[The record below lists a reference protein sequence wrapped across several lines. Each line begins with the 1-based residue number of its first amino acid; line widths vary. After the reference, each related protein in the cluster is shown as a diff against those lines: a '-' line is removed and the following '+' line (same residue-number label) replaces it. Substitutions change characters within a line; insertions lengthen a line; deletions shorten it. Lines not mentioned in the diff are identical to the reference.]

1 MLNDGEGGC
10 CPLIGLVEIHQSDS
24 CLKVQVPRPWLDK
37 QSLAQTSILFKVPGY
52 TNSISRFYILR

>member
-10 CPLIGLVEIHQSDS
+10 CPLIGLVEIHQLYN

-37 QSLAQTSILFKVPGY
+37 QSLALMSILFKVPGR
-52 TNSISRFYILR
+52 TNSISSFYILR